1 MLFISHRGNLN
12 GANKDLENKPSYIL
26 KALEEKFDVEV
37 DIWFEKNKFY
47 LGHDNPK
54 YEIENKFIKI
64 KNIWFHAKNI
74 EAFNKLL
81 NLNVN
86 CFWHQNDDVTL
97 TSNGFI
103 WTYPGRSLT
112 EKSICVLPEL
122 NKVKN
127 FNCAGIC
134 SDFIID
140 YYKLN
145 LKEEL

>member
-1 MLFISHRGNLN
+1 MVLI
-12 GANKDLENKPSYIL
+12 KTQKNKPSYIL
-26 KALEEKFDVEV
+26 NALEKKFDVEV

-54 YEIENKFIKI
+54 YEIEDEFIKI

-103 WTYPGRSLT
+103 WTYPGRPLT

-134 SDFIID
+134 SDFILD
-140 YYKLN
+140 YYKYN
-145 LKEEL
+145 FKDEL